1 MEIKEVLL
9 RKVRNIMEGWEDHG
23 IYAVSFWVDFNE
35 DNTFR
40 GVSNV
45 SEWMVSC
52 NREEDCEDA
61 GPLDEEHWNY
71 AFWNQ
76 EEEPVITASDDDPEM
91 ALLFDWYHQ
100 QGLTHI
106 GSESEDGDYDEEMNY
121 VGKGPEG
128 HYQLLMLAAEVA
140 RRLQEE
146 GFLEKRF
153 HKKIPII
160 VHGLEYAW
168 YDLEA
173 TKLANPHGEAEAFLE
188 YVRRELEEL

>member
-23 IYAVSFWVDFNE
+23 IYAVSFLVDFNE

-61 GPLDEEHWNY
+61 GPLDEERWNY

-91 ALLFDWYHQ
+91 ALLFDWYRQ

-106 GSESEDGDYDEEMNY
+106 GR
-121 VGKGPEG
+121 GPEG

-140 RRLQEE
+140 RQLQEE

-188 YVRRELEEL
+188 YVRQELEEL

>member
-23 IYAVSFWVDFNE
+23 IYAVSFLVDFNE

-61 GPLDEEHWNY
+61 GPLDEERWNY

-76 EEEPVITASDDDPEM
+76 EEEPVITADDDDPEM
-91 ALLFDWYHQ
+91 ALLFDWYRQ

-140 RRLQEE
+140 RQLQEE

-188 YVRRELEEL
+188 YVRQELEEL

>member
-23 IYAVSFWVDFNE
+23 IYAVSFLVDFNE

-61 GPLDEEHWNY
+61 GPLDEERWNY

-106 GSESEDGDYDEEMNY
+106 GSESEDDDYDEEMNY

-140 RRLQEE
+140 RQLQEE
-146 GFLEKRF
+146 GFLKKRF

>member
-1 MEIKEVLL
+1 
-9 RKVRNIMEGWEDHG
+9 
-23 IYAVSFWVDFNE
+23 
-35 DNTFR
+35 
-40 GVSNV
+40 
-45 SEWMVSC
+45 
-52 NREEDCEDA
+52 
-61 GPLDEEHWNY
+61 
-71 AFWNQ
+71 
-76 EEEPVITASDDDPEM
+76 M

-106 GSESEDGDYDEEMNY
+106 GSESEDGDCDEEMNY

-140 RRLQEE
+140 RQLQEE

-188 YVRRELEEL
+188 YVRQELEEL